1 MSIHYNDNY
10 VNKQQ
15 QEIQS
20 AYFGYEFF
28 SIFTA
33 CCYFRLA
40 NGCLINENM
49 AVISKA
55 SDHSG
60 IAAHT
65 FVVKITDHVVSGN
78 IALFGKEVPFHIWSD
93 NYAAQFRSPFV
104 FYLIARMKMQF
115 VVKWS
120 YNQRHHCKD
129 AMDGIGGAIKNKVYQ
144 DVRSGK
150 VQIKCR
156 KSFAEYVDITIR
168 NIKSLYLLLDDV
180 L

>member
-1 MSIHYNDNY
+1 MSIDYNDNY

-40 NGCLINENM
+40 NGYLVNENM

-55 SDHSG
+55 NDHSG

-65 FVVKITDHVVSGN
+65 FVVKITDHVVSEN
-78 IALFGKEVPFHIWSD
+78 TALFVKEVPFHIWSD
-93 NYAAQFRSPFV
+93 GSAAQFRS
-104 FYLIARMKMQF
+104 
-115 VVKWS
+115 
-120 YNQRHHCKD
+120 H
-129 AMDGIGGAIKNKVYQ
+129 
-144 DVRSGK
+144 
-150 VQIKCR
+150 
-156 KSFAEYVDITIR
+156 SFSI
-168 NIKSLYLLLDDV
+168 
-180 L
+180 